1 MMNALAHTLPQSLRT
16 RCRPRRFAL
25 LLLGAATL
33 FPFINPHHLN
43 PIPSFYSEWWA
54 AALGCLAMTYFCCAE
69 ARSDLRLPVVALIPL
84 GLILLFLFQLL
95 AGQVMIIQ
103 QGLVFALYL
112 LWAMLMA
119 LLGRVL
125 AREAGLEALA
135 EAMAWGFLGGGCIS
149 LLLVLLQFHGPTI
162 GREWLFPA
170 LGEQVFGNLG
180 QRNQFANYLWL
191 GVVSVIYLRCRL
203 RLSPLICAVLAMLLG
218 GAALLTTSRTV
229 YLYAVAIPA
238 LTYLMTRR
246 NRLPAEVLRYTLWAG
261 GFILLFSLG
270 KHLLSFA
277 DIHVATSGDRLF
289 QEASGTSI
297 RFGLWQVA
305 WNSFINSPWL
315 GVGIGQYSWQTF
327 ALAGTLPPGTL
338 PGAAEHAHNL
348 FLQLLAEFGLGSL
361 LLLIIVGVAL
371 VREFL
376 RQDWGLAHWWGLAV
390 LVVIGIHS
398 QLEYP
403 LWYAFFL
410 GPTALIL
417 GALVPAPISVSLE
430 KLGRP
435 GLGLLFL
442 LAVWVLGNLY
452 RDYGRLEDTLNVQ
465 PASPTAQ
472 VNWPQMHQRLEAL
485 HEDSLFPHYIEL
497 YYATLAPISRDN
509 LPDKLRITAS
519 ALRFSPVDRLVFK
532 YPALLALAGQPRE
545 AALMLRMA
553 MRLYP
558 DLVNG
563 VRPQWQALSQRY
575 PELRALLPIL
585 DEKTPQSWQATP
597 ASSH

>member
-1 MMNALAHTLPQSLRT
+1 MMNALSQTLPKALRAF
-16 RCRPRRFAL
+16 CRPQRLAL
-25 LLLGAATL
+25 LLLGATAL

-43 PIPSFYSEWWA
+43 PIPSFYGEWWA
-54 AALGCLAMTYFCCAE
+54 AALGCLAMTYFFSAE

-95 AGQVMIIQ
+95 AGQVLIIQ

-125 AREAGLEALA
+125 AREVGLEALA
-135 EAMAWGFLGGGCIS
+135 EALAWGFLGGGGIS
-149 LLLVLLQFHGPTI
+149 LLLVLLQFHGPAI

-191 GVVSVIYLRCRL
+191 GVVSAIYLHCRQ
-203 RLSPLICAVLAMLLG
+203 RLGTLAFVVLAMLLSG
-218 GAALLTTSRTV
+218 GALLSTSRTV
-229 YLYAVAIPA
+229 YLYAVAIPV
-238 LTYLMTRR
+238 LTYLLARR
-246 NRLPAEVLRYTLWAG
+246 GSLPGKLLRNTLWVG

-277 DIHVATSGDRLF
+277 DIHVATSGDRLL
-289 QEASGTSI
+289 QEVSGTSV

-305 WNSFINSPWL
+305 WNSFINAPWL

-327 ALAGTLPPGTL
+327 ILAGILPPGTL

-348 FLQLLAEFGLGSL
+348 FLQLLAEFGIGSL
-361 LLLIIVGVAL
+361 LLLMVVGIAL

-390 LVVIGIHS
+390 LAVIGIHS

-417 GALVPAPISVSLE
+417 GAIVPSPISVSLE

-435 GLGLLFL
+435 GLGLLLL
-442 LAVWVLGNLY
+442 LALWVLGNLY
-452 RDYGRLEDTLNVQ
+452 QDYGRLEDTLNTQ
-465 PASPTAQ
+465 PSSPTAQ
-472 VNWPQMHQRLEAL
+472 VDWPRVHQRLEAL
-485 HEDSLFPHYIEL
+485 HENSLFPHYIEL

-532 YPALLALAGQPRE
+532 YPVLLALAGQQRDAE
-545 AALMLRMA
+545 LMLRMA

-558 DLVNG
+558 DQVAG
-563 VRPQWQALSQRY
+563 IRPQWQALSLRY
-575 PELRALLPIL
+575 PELQTLLPIL
-585 DEKTPQSWQATP
+585 NEKLP
-597 ASSH
+597 APRV

>member
-1 MMNALAHTLPQSLRT
+1 MMNALAHTLAQSLRT
-16 RCRPRRFAL
+16 LRQPHRLAL
-25 LLLGAATL
+25 LLLGAMAL

-43 PIPSFYSEWWA
+43 PIPSFYGEWWA
-54 AALGCLAMTYFCCAE
+54 AALGCLAMTYFFSTE
-69 ARSDLRLPVVALIPL
+69 ARRDLRLPVVALIPL

-95 AGQVMIIQ
+95 AGQVLIIH
-103 QGLVFALYL
+103 QGLIFALYL

-135 EAMAWGFLGGGCIS
+135 EALAWGFLGGGGIS
-149 LLLVLLQFHGPTI
+149 LLLVLLQFHGPAI

-191 GVVSVIYLRCRL
+191 GVVSVIYLHGRQRL
-203 RLSPLICAVLAMLLG
+203 GTLAFAALAMLLS
-218 GAALLTTSRTV
+218 GAALLSTSRTV
-229 YLYAVAIPA
+229 YLYAAAIPA
-238 LTYLMTRR
+238 LTYLMARR
-246 NRLPAEVLRYTLWAG
+246 GRLPAPLLRHTLWLA

-289 QEASGTSI
+289 QEVSGTSI

-305 WNSFINSPWL
+305 WNSFVSAPWL

-327 ALAGTLPPGTL
+327 ALAGILPPGTL

-348 FLQLLAEFGLGSL
+348 FLQLLAEFGIGSL
-361 LLLIIVGVAL
+361 LLLLVVGTAL
-371 VREFL
+371 AREFL

-390 LVVIGIHS
+390 LTVIGIHS

-417 GALVPAPISVSLE
+417 GALVPSPISVSLE

-435 GLGLLFL
+435 GLGLLLL
-442 LAVWVLGNLY
+442 LALWTLGNLY
-452 RDYGRLEDTLNVQ
+452 RDYGRLEDTLNLQ
-465 PASPTAQ
+465 PATPTAQ
-472 VNWPQMHQRLEAL
+472 VSWPQVHQRLEAL

-532 YPALLALAGQPRE
+532 YPVLLALAGQTRE
-545 AALMLRMA
+545 AEIMLRMA

-558 DLVNG
+558 DLVG
-563 VRPQWQALSQRY
+563 GIRPQWQALSQRY
-575 PELRALLPIL
+575 PELGTLLPIL
-585 DEKTPQSWQATP
+585 DEKVLPPRQATSAISP
-597 ASSH
+597 